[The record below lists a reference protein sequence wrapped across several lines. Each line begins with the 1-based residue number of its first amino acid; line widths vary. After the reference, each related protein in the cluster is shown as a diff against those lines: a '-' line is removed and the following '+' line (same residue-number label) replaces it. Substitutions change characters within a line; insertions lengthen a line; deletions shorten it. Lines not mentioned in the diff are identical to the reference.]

1 VYNIEGGMNAWQGI
15 VAEGPPESGMAY
27 FEGTEKPEELIGLA
41 WILEDGSRKFYT
53 SLSDLSEDKDAKE
66 LFLKLTD
73 AEEHHK
79 KSLIELYRNISVK
92 EPGETFP
99 QDFVSTEAL
108 GDFMEG
114 GMSVSEG
121 IDWVKRNGLQAA
133 LELSVSL
140 EANSYDLYIKMSR
153 SIEYAQ
159 AQTVFKTLVTE
170 EKYHLEQ
177 LAQLLE
183 KKL

>member
-1 VYNIEGGMNAWQGI
+1 MNEWEGI

-27 FEGTEKPEELIGLA
+27 FEGTERPEELIGLA
-41 WILEDGSRKFYT
+41 WVLEEGSRRFYT
-53 SLSDLSEDKDAKE
+53 SLSGLSEDRDAKE
-66 LFLKLTD
+66 LFLELTG

-79 KSLIELYRNISVK
+79 KSLTKLYTHISGR
-92 EPGETFP
+92 EAGETFP
-99 QDFVSTEAL
+99 GDFISTDDL
-108 GDFMEG
+108 GDVMEG

-121 IDWVKRNGLQAA
+121 IDWVKRQGLHAA

-153 SIEYAQ
+153 SMKDEHAQ
-159 AQTVFKTLVTE
+159 NVFKTLVTE
-170 EKYHLEQ
+170 EKYHLEK
-177 LAQLLE
+177 LAGLLE